1 MEGQG
6 QRQRAGGGGRRRRR
20 KKKPEAKAKVEPVM
34 IVARRPDSPRIL
46 KVSNRSIA
54 ASAQPKNGRG
64 GSGARDENKNRRLV
78 ESPDKPRR
86 EARIIQAKQSE
97 LTDDELRSQR
107 LLERL
112 LASEGRT
119 AISQAVAVMDES
131 GIRVPEEQEPQLQLL
146 EHVDERRACEAMGV
160 IARLLQFEPPIKRPI
175 LDQRLRRLEDEA
187 EESQTREAA
196 AALRRTIRV
205 A

>member
-1 MEGQG
+1 MEGQ
-6 QRQRAGGGGRRRRR
+6 RQKAGGGRRRRR
-20 KKKPEAKAKVEPVM
+20 KKKSEPKAKAEPVM

-54 ASAQPKNGRG
+54 ASAQPKNGRAG
-64 GSGARDENKNRRLV
+64 KQRSDEDKKRADDEAR
-78 ESPDKPRR
+78 DKPRR
-86 EARIIQAKQSE
+86 AARIIEAKKSE
-97 LTDDELRSQR
+97 MTDEELRSQR

-112 LASEGRT
+112 LMSEGRT
-119 AISQAVAVMDES
+119 AISQAVDALDEN

-146 EHVDERRACEAMGV
+146 EHVDERRACEAMQV
-160 IARLLQFEPPIKRPI
+160 IARLLELEPPIKRPI

-187 EESQTREAA
+187 EEVQTREAA